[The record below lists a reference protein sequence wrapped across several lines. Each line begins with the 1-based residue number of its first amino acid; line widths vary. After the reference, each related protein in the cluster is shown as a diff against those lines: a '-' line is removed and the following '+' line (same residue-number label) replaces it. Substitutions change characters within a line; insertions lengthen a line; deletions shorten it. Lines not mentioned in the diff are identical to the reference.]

1 MKEDIL
7 TYEYMRD
14 VCRVYLDLLAT
25 RTEDVIGET
34 ARVMNIP
41 RAKVKRI
48 LITIGLIKSP
58 LSEEVLKKAA
68 KGVPLQEIAE
78 EYDLS
83 VYMLKNYLP
92 YNAYR
97 YGEALISTEVIQ
109 EFGRRN
115 DKRRALRKRSSRPE
129 EQSAV
134 IPSASKHVV
143 EKDGN
148 SEPPFSLVRLHLEL
162 VGDLSLKK
170 QRILQQLGGLQHG
183 KSISR
188 DVLLPVNMTL
198 HALHYLIQRAFGW
211 QNSHL
216 HMFYLPDETMNEL
229 LRGGVLSWCDLV
241 GVWFR
246 SPLMDESAPFWDD
259 DYEEG
264 SVKNWLRSKYTGP
277 YRTLCDDESYE
288 KCAKDMKVFLR
299 NFQAKQFM
307 VEYRTDEVLVNGQV
321 NEVPV
326 PMGCYAADGIARPR
340 FADRPDQIQ
349 GYFAK
354 EMAFEQLPWEVAH
367 SFFDWFDFK
376 QLLERLTIAEVL
388 VLGDRR
394 LGDGAKVEKGKG
406 ITDVLLYE
414 YDFGDRWQL
423 KITGSYGCDDLVE
436 DGRVTQ
442 EELDAARTA
451 VWKTYRPVCIAS
463 DGYNLVD
470 DVGGLSGYV
479 DFLEKLDGKVDKDDD
494 YAAEE
499 KADLRTWARSMGWS
513 KRKNVPRN
521 LL

>member
-7 TYEYMRD
+7 TFEYLRD
-14 VCRVYLDLLAT
+14 ICRVYLDLLAS

-34 ARVMNIP
+34 ARAMNIP

-48 LITIGLIKSP
+48 LITLGLMKSP
-58 LSEEVLKKAA
+58 LSAEVLKKAA
-68 KGVPLQEIAE
+68 KGVPLQEIAD
-78 EYDLS
+78 EYDLT

-92 YNAYR
+92 FNAYK
-97 YGEALISTEVIQ
+97 YGDKLISTEVIQ
-109 EFGRRN
+109 EFGRSN
-115 DKRRALRKRSSRPE
+115 DKRRTLRKRSARLE
-129 EQSAV
+129 EQNAV
-134 IPSASKHVV
+134 IPSVSKIAV
-143 EKDGN
+143 ERKGN
-148 SEPPFSLVRLHLEL
+148 SEPPFSLVHLHLEL
-162 VGDLSLKK
+162 VGDLNAEEE
-170 QRILQQLGGLQHG
+170 RILQRLGGLQHG
-183 KSISR
+183 KSIKR
-188 DVLLPVNMTL
+188 DVLVPANMTL
-198 HALHYLIQRAFGW
+198 HALHYLIQSAFGW

-216 HMFYLPDETMNEL
+216 HMFYLPDETMNRL
-229 LRGGVLSWCDLV
+229 LSGGILSWCDLV

-299 NFQAKQFM
+299 NFRAKQFM

-321 NEVPV
+321 NEVHV

-349 GYFAK
+349 GYFTK
-354 EMAFEQLPWEVAH
+354 EMAFEQLPWEVIP
-367 SFFDWFDFK
+367 SFFDMFDFK

-388 VLGDRR
+388 VLGNRR
-394 LGDGAKVEKGKG
+394 LGTGAKSGTGKG
-406 ITDVLLYE
+406 ISDVLHYE

-423 KITGSYGCDDLVE
+423 KITGSYGSDDLVE
-436 DGRVTQ
+436 TGRVTQ

-470 DVGGLSGYV
+470 DVGGLSGFV

-499 KADLRTWARSMGWS
+499 QKNLRTWARSMGWS
-513 KRKNVPRN
+513 KSRIVPRK